1 MGINKDSSAKTS
13 TSPIEFKQNAPSIF
27 TLSIK
32 IFLGLF
38 LVFII
43 VAIYSFITDKKYGNR
58 TNISSPVLSPNATGT
73 KVKLLSLEGL
83 AWKDELGQ
91 MIEIKEEDMF
101 GEKDKLITGNKSRLV
116 LGFDDGSVV
125 RIGGKTRI
133 TLVKLN
139 PVETRIN
146 NMEGELFARVQK
158 TPNRR
163 FFIEAGRVT
172 VESLGTIFSVE
183 NKGEIIVNVF
193 DHFVKVSDGNTEK
206 EVGKKEQW
214 RENQDTVVALK
225 ETDYENNKFISW
237 SLAEESKQVVFVIS
251 PTITIRPVVNT
262 TVKPTEKITSNPTV
276 SPKGSGPLV
285 LSGKIVKDGVV
296 LDWKTTDLDIKK
308 GFKLVKSL
316 SENPVYPNSDS
327 VVFESS
333 ASSSFYWEIKDG
345 KKWHFRVCQSL
356 ESEACGVYSNDV
368 LLEAPLSTT
377 TPVTI
382 SSGNV
387 RSINLTGEMSGILVK
402 LNWTIDGYSSQGY
415 EVVWST
421 DSSPVYP
428 SRGGDSFHYYSD
440 PAKRNDEITNLT
452 SGKTYY
458 FRICEYL
465 GDKCGV
471 YSNEVSYSF

>member
-1 MGINKDSSAKTS
+1 MGINKDSGPGISN
-13 TSPIEFKQNAPSIF
+13 SPTKLDSPGLF
-27 TLSIK
+27 TLPLK

-43 VAIYSFITDKKYGNR
+43 IAVYSFTIDKKYGNSANTLLR
-58 TNISSPVLSPNATGT
+58 VPSLGATGI
-73 KVKLLSLEGL
+73 KAKLLYLNGL
-83 AWKDELGQ
+83 AWKDESGQ
-91 MIEIKEEDMF
+91 MIEIQEEDVF
-101 GEKDKLITGNKSRLV
+101 GEKDKLLTGENSRLV

-125 RIGGKTRI
+125 RIGEKTRI

-139 PVETRIN
+139 PLETRIN

-158 TPNRR
+158 TPNSR
-163 FFIEAGRVT
+163 FFIETGKVT

-193 DHFVKVSDGNTEK
+193 DHLVKVSDGNTEK

-214 RENQDTVVALK
+214 RENQDTVVSIK

-237 SLAEESKQVVFVIS
+237 SLAEEAKKAVSVIFPTVTIRQVVS
-251 PTITIRPVVNT
+251 STI
-262 TVKPTEKITSNPTV
+262 KPTEKKSVNPTKK
-276 SPKGSGPLV
+276 PKGSGSLV
-285 LSGKIVKDGVV
+285 LTGKIVKDGVV
-296 LDWKTTDLDIKK
+296 LDWKTTDLDIVK
-308 GFKLVKSL
+308 GYKLVKSL
-316 SENPVYPNSDS
+316 SENPVYPNSDF

-345 KKWHFRVCQSL
+345 KKWHFRVCQFL
-356 ESEACGVYSNDV
+356 ESGACGVYSNDV
-368 LLEAPLSTT
+368 LLEAPSSFVTT
-377 TPVTI
+377 ETN
-382 SSGNV
+382 SFGNV
-387 RSINLTGEMSGILVK
+387 KAINLAGEKSGSLIK
-402 LNWTIDGYSSQGY
+402 LNWTVEVYSSQGY

-428 SRGGDSFHYYSD
+428 SRKNDSFHYYSD
-440 PAKRNDEITNLT
+440 PAKKNDEITNFI

-458 FRICEYL
+458 FRVCEYL